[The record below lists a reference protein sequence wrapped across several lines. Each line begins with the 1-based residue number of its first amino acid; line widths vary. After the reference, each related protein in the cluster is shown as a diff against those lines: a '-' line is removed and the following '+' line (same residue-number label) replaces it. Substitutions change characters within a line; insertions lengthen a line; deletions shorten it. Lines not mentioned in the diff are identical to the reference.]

1 MARKMVAMR
10 LPSHTA
16 RRLKRMAR
24 RYGSQSNAV
33 VELVDAAFACP
44 ICGERDMD
52 MLVWNEEDDTV
63 TCGRCGHTYDPME
76 G

>member
-1 MARKMVAMR
+1 MARRLVSMR

-16 RRLKRMAR
+16 ARLKLLAR
-24 RYGSQSNAV
+24 RYGSQSNTV

-44 ICGERDMD
+44 KCGNRDMD
-52 MLVWNEEDDTV
+52 YLTIDDETELV